1 MIERENEEKGLR
13 PEKSRRWE
21 REAERVRSQQHGL
34 QDWLSRQWWV
44 YAITVMMGLYIAL
57 EDSRSGASPVGGL
70 VMAFLFSLPLL
81 AKFSSRRSR

>member
-1 MIERENEEKGLR
+1 MTEREDEKNGLR

-34 QDWLSRQWWV
+34 PDWLSRQWWM
-44 YAITVMMGLYIAL
+44 YAIPVVMGLYISL

-70 VMAFLFSLPLL
+70 VVAFLFSLPLA
-81 AKFSSRRSR
+81 AKFSSRRRK